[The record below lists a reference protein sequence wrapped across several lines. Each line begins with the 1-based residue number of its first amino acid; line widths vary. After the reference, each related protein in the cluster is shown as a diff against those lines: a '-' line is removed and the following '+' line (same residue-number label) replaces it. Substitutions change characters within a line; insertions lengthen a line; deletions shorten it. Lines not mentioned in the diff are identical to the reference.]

1 MRVTGER
8 VLTCRHFFSPVLAT
22 KWEVMGHG
30 PSSLCEKNGRDHGEM
45 LIS

>member
-22 KWEVMGHG
+22 KWEAMIPV
-30 PSSLCEKNGRDHGEM
+30 PCVRKNGRDHGEM
-45 LIS
+45 LVS